1 MCSLAQAEWQTAAP
15 ISPAAPSRRAG
26 FVAFALGQRQ
36 IFGVWGGVGGWYL
49 WGWAPWLALFA
60 SDLLEVRLDR
70 ERELVAGAVA
80 AAIALN
86 LIWFQVAYRVYG

>member
-1 MCSLAQAEWQTAAP
+1 MA
-15 ISPAAPSRRAG
+15 
-26 FVAFALGQRQ
+26 
-36 IFGVWGGVGGWYL
+36 GVGGWYL

-80 AAIALN
+80 GAVALN
-86 LIWFQVAYRVYG
+86 LIWLQVAFRVYG